1 LCHDASVRQLQISA
15 GGVQGLFIFRSRGGK
30 ALAAFL
36 ERHTGGVIGPKKVNR
51 CPDGI
56 RFEYS

>member
-1 LCHDASVRQLQISA
+1 M
-15 GGVQGLFIFRSRGGK
+15 FIFRSRGGK
-30 ALAAFL
+30 ALVAFL
-36 ERHTGGVIGPKKVNR
+36 ERHTGGVICTKKVNR